1 MITFK
6 EALQKDRVN
15 VFLNGAE
22 FADTHEIN
30 GQTVLCNVQSVE
42 TAEYSTARTNTI
54 EGVYLNALTVYVSAE
69 DLERK
74 PVENELISVD
84 GKRLFVRS
92 VTEEL
97 NGMLVILCEA
107 NDQ

>member
-6 EALQKDRVN
+6 EALKRDRVN
-15 VFLNGAE
+15 VFLNSAE